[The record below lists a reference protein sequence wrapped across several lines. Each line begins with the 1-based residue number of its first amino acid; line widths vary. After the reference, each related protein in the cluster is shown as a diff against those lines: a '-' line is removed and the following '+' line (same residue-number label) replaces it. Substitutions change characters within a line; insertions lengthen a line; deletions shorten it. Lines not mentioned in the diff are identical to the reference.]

1 MPVYQ
6 YRCKSCG
13 KTHDIEH
20 GFNDERPTKCTSCGG
35 QLVRVF
41 HPVGVVF
48 KGSGFHKT
56 DYTSSGL
63 RKESA
68 ATSASSEPAKS
79 DGKATD
85 TKQTDT
91 KQTDTKQTDTKSA
104 APRTESPP
112 STSAKTSSKGGDS
125 SSASGSTKP

>member
-6 YRCKSCG
+6 YRCKTCG

-20 GFNDERPTKCTSCGG
+20 GFNDERPTKCSSCDG

-48 KGSGFHKT
+48 KGSGFHKN

-63 RKESA
+63 RKEA
-68 ATSASSEPAKS
+68 AGTSAGSEPAKS
-79 DGKATD
+79 DGKTSD
-85 TKQTDT
+85 TKQTDS
-91 KQTDTKQTDTKSA
+91 KSPA
-104 APRTESPP
+104 SKTESSPP
-112 STSAKTSSKGGDS
+112 ATPKPAPKSGESSSSSGSSK
-125 SSASGSTKP
+125 P

>member
-20 GFNDERPTKCTSCGG
+20 GFNDERPTKCASCGG

-48 KGSGFHKT
+48 KGSGFHKN

-63 RKESA
+63 RKEA
-68 ATSASSEPAKS
+68 AGTSAGAEPAKS
-79 DGKATD
+79 DGKASD
-85 TKQTDT
+85 TKQTES
-91 KQTDTKQTDTKSA
+91 KSTDSK
-104 APRTESPP
+104 TESSP
-112 STSAKTSSKGGDS
+112 STTTKPAPKSGDS
-125 SSASGSTKP
+125 SSTSGSPKP

>member
-20 GFNDERPTKCTSCGG
+20 GFQDERPTKCSSCGG

-56 DYTSSGL
+56 DYTSTGV

-68 ATSASSEPAKS
+68 GASAGSEAAKS
-79 DGKATD
+79 DGKGSD
-85 TKQTDT
+85 TKQTESKTSDSKT
-91 KQTDTKQTDTKSA
+91 SA
-104 APRTESPP
+104 SKTESAPAAAEKP
-112 STSAKTSSKGGDS
+112 APKSGDS
-125 SSASGSTKP
+125 SSSSGSSKS

>member
-20 GFNDERPTKCTSCGG
+20 GFNDERPTKCSSCGG

-48 KGSGFHKT
+48 KGSGFHKN

-63 RKESA
+63 RKETA
-68 ATSASSEPAKS
+68 GTGAGSEPAKS
-79 DGKATD
+79 DGKTSD
-85 TKQTDT
+85 TKQTDA
-91 KQTDTKQTDTKSA
+91 KSPA
-104 APRTESPP
+104 SKTESSP
-112 STSAKTSSKGGDS
+112 SITPKPAPKSGDS
-125 SSASGSTKP
+125 SSSSGSPKP

>member
-6 YRCKSCG
+6 YRCKTCA

-20 GFNDERPTKCTSCGG
+20 GFNDERPTKCASCGG

-56 DYTSSGL
+56 DYTSSGV
-63 RKESA
+63 RKETAGASA
-68 ATSASSEPAKS
+68 GSEPAKS
-79 DGKATD
+79 DGKTSDAKTTD
-85 TKQTDT
+85 S
-91 KQTDTKQTDTKSA
+91 KSTASKTESSSSTTPKA
-104 APRTESPP
+104 APKS
-112 STSAKTSSKGGDS
+112 GDS
-125 SSASGSTKP
+125 SSSSGSSKP